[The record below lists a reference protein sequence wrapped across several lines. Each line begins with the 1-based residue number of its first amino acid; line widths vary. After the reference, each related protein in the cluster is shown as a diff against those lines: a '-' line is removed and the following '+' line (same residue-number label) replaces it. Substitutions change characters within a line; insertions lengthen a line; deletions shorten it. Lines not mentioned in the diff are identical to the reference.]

1 MTAPGPLSWLRQA
14 ITERLELA
22 RGAAT
27 PGDLRGTGA
36 RLEGGWETG
45 CRCEGECRSYP
56 ACEEVTGDGNGGGI
70 HIYSEG
76 GHDSWQAAHIAAN
89 DPRDVIA
96 RCEAELGILDLYA
109 ATAALVQSPP
119 VMPEGHPY
127 AGKISARDYM
137 DARREL
143 CVLEPVV
150 SFLAAGYRHH
160 PGYAEAGWG
169 T

>member
-22 RGAAT
+22 RKAT
-27 PGDLRGTGA
+27 QPPWMPEGDDPTDDEIWIDGEDDGWREVICRGP
-36 RLEGGWETG
+36 
-45 CRCEGECRSYP
+45 RSH
-56 ACEEVTGDGNGGGI
+56 ENML
-70 HIYSEG
+70 
-76 GHDSWQAAHIAAN
+76 HIAAN

-109 ATAALVQSPP
+109 ATAALVQSLP
-119 VMPEGHPY
+119 VMPEGRPY

-150 SFLAAGYRHH
+150 SFLAAGYRFH

-169 T
+169 P

>member
-96 RCEAELGILDLYA
+96 RCEGELGILDEH
-109 ATAALVQSPP
+109 ALADY
-119 VMPEGHPY
+119 GYGPY
-127 AGKISARDYM
+127 CRTCFDPSDGLPHALPFPCKT
-137 DARREL
+137 L
-143 CVLEPVV
+143 VL
-150 SFLAAGYRHH
+150 LAAGYRHH

>member
-1 MTAPGPLSWLRQA
+1 MTGPSPLSWLRQA

-22 RGAAT
+22 REGQPDPADSRTGEWIAYGHHPGPEDQRQDRDVQMVGAET
-27 PGDLRGTGA
+27 D
-36 RLEGGWETG
+36 ETG
-45 CRCEGECRSYP
+45 WKVCEVGQWDR
-56 ACEEVTGDGNGGGI
+56 AAFL
-70 HIYSEG
+70 
-76 GHDSWQAAHIAAN
+76 AAHIAAN

-150 SFLAAGYRHH
+150 SFLAAGYRFH